1 MKLHHFGIVVRD
13 LSKSIPIYK
22 KLGYQFNNQIVWD
35 KEQHIKVVFLSN
47 QGINLELIEPTDQ
60 NSTVSNSRTG
70 YHHICYEA
78 DPGED
83 IISSFKEKKLGK
95 IFTKPIV
102 APALSNRKIVFAC
115 LQNGTFV
122 ELII

>member
-35 KEQHIKVVFLSN
+35 QEQHIKVVFLSS

-83 IISSFKEKKLGK
+83 IICSFKEKKLGK